1 MKIAA
6 KLEIDLRAVED
17 WTIWEIVAYVDGRN
31 EAYGASGPDVK
42 PMTDEEF
49 DDLLEKHNVSH
60 MVN

>member
-31 EAYGASGPDVK
+31 EAYGGDGPAVK